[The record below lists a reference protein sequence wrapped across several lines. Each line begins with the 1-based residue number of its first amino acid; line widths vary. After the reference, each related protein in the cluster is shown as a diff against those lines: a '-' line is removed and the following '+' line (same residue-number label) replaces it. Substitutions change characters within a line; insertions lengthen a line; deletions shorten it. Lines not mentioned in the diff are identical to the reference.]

1 MDLSPAKYPRV
12 CLDLLPDHLT
22 LPARP
27 APPASSLMTGGPV
40 SLLTGGPS
48 SLVAPAPANTLPF
61 RSNGSGF
68 SRDQYIFLALIIN
81 FVLFLYFPPF
91 FLIFNLHFI
100 RNINNS

>member
-12 CLDLLPDHLT
+12 CRDLLPDHLT
-22 LPARP
+22 LPAR
-27 APPASSLMTGGPV
+27 PASSLMTGGPV

-68 SRDQYIFLALIIN
+68 SRDLSFDY
-81 FVLFLYFPPF
+81 
-91 FLIFNLHFI
+91 
-100 RNINNS
+100 